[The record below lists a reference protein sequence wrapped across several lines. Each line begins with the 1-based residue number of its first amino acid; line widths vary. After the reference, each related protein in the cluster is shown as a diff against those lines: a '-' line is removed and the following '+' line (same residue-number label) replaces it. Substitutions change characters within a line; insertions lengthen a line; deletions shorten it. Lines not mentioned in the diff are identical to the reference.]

1 VRKNQSGEKIRNALL
16 EAGLTQKQLADKLG
30 VKQQLISNWI
40 NGFSNPKDLSLK
52 KIAAATGKPL
62 SYFIENN
69 PLVINNAA
77 GNKNIRGGINQ
88 IIENP
93 AEIELLKKDMDL
105 QKKEIEILKLQI
117 ELLKKDKKK

>member
-1 VRKNQSGEKIRNALL
+1 MRKKQSGEKIRNALL

-52 KIAAATGKPL
+52 KIAVATGKPL

-69 PLVINNAA
+69 PLVINNAV

-88 IIENP
+88 AIENS